1 MKRLFLA
8 VALSGF
14 LMGGAERLHKTQVPR
29 PSFT

>member
-8 VALSGF
+8 VAVSGF